1 MPKYWNFSFS
11 INLSKY
17 SGFISFRIDWFDLL
31 EVQGTLKSLFQP
43 HKSKSSSSSVHSV
56 LYGPTLTPIH
66 DYWKNHSFDYM
77 DLVGKV
83 MSLLFN
89 ILSRFVIA
97 ALPKTKHLLISW
109 LYSQSTVISEPK
121 KPSIW
126 VICRVCKFLFGN
138 PKERGKGPLTQ
149 TLSIFSLTFHPVKS
163 APLTTPVLAN
173 CTA

>member
-1 MPKYWNFSFS
+1 MPSNH
-11 INLSKY
+11 LSPSSPPALDLSQHKRFPMSQLFP
-17 SGFISFRIDWFDLL
+17 SGGQGIRVLASASVLPMIFRLTSFRINWLDLL
-31 EVQGTLKSLFQP
+31 AVEGTLKSLFQP

-97 ALPKTKHLLISW
+97 ALPKTKHLLIS
-109 LYSQSTVISEPK
+109 
-121 KPSIW
+121 
-126 VICRVCKFLFGN
+126 
-138 PKERGKGPLTQ
+138 
-149 TLSIFSLTFHPVKS
+149 
-163 APLTTPVLAN
+163 
-173 CTA
+173 